1 MVINSIKSKMNES
14 NESNKTT
21 IPVSLVSLVIY
32 KIWERIFIEMTK
44 TLGSKENPC
53 LQNWKQSKILSFL
66 MVLAT
71 LSQQKNKINT

>member
-32 KIWERIFIEMTK
+32 NIWERNFIKMLK
-44 TLGSKENPC
+44 TLGASIEWDEEKT
-53 LQNWKQSKILSFL
+53 QIIL
-66 MVLAT
+66 
-71 LSQQKNKINT
+71 